1 MTEDDRLLKTVLEC
15 LGEVVP
21 NAPVDDLDP
30 ARSFRDQVEMDSM
43 DFLNFVSALE
53 QRLDVKI
60 PEEVYPRLS
69 SPRGCVE
76 YLRGKE

>member
-1 MTEDDRLLKTVLEC
+1 MSDDDRLMKTVLQC

-53 QRLDVKI
+53 QQLGVRI
-60 PEEVYPRLS
+60 PEEAYPRLS

-76 YLRGKE
+76 FLRTMD